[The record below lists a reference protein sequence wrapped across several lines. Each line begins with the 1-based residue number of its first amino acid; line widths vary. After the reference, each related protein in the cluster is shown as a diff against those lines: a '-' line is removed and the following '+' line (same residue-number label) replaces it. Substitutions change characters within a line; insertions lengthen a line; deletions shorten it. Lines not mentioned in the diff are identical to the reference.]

1 MYNSK
6 AFVKNYLFLLFSV
19 LFKIFFDWYV
29 VYYLGNFS
37 SPENSLFLLE
47 ILGANFYLP
56 HPFYVFVDLV
66 VLLLV
71 FILGKFLFFDLAG
84 LIMAF
89 LYAISPWSSYM
100 VLGKSAYLLSLV
112 FLLSLFILVRK
123 FFLTGESKYLLFLTI
138 FFLLLIATDFYFLF
152 LLPFFLFLIFWTVSD
167 RNDRKKIK
175 KLLVLAVF
183 IILFFS
189 PFLFINK
196 VGFINILQREISVFS
211 DIGPV
216 NYVND
221 YRGIL
226 TNAGFGFWGK
236 FVENK
241 YFYYLRYFLFNLLK
255 NIAPATYFTGQ
266 EKMLGFSIT
275 PPLFLGL
282 LPVFFVGVWKVAREK
297 RKFFLNSVLLIL
309 FFIIPSALSYP
320 SPDLNKLFIIFP
332 FLLLFSSEGL
342 VFLLAEK
349 KNLKARFILFLLV
362 FIVLV
367 QMLSIFYDIS
377 TREPIRM
384 IM

>member
-1 MYNSK
+1 M
-6 AFVKNYLFLLFSV
+6 
-19 LFKIFFDWYV
+19 
-29 VYYLGNFS
+29 
-37 SPENSLFLLE
+37 
-47 ILGANFYLP
+47 
-56 HPFYVFVDLV
+56 
-66 VLLLV
+66 
-71 FILGKFLFFDLAG
+71 
-84 LIMAF
+84 
-89 LYAISPWSSYM
+89 
-100 VLGKSAYLLSLV
+100 
-112 FLLSLFILVRK
+112 
-123 FFLTGESKYLLFLTI
+123 
-138 FFLLLIATDFYFLF
+138 IATDFYFLF

-282 LPVFFVGVWKVAREK
+282 LPIFFVGVWKVAREK